1 MAAETQ
7 TLNFG
12 PEWLRTLSSGGSV
25 TSPPPSPALPKYKLA
40 DHRYGRE
47 EMLALYIKEHKVPED
62 LMDKE
67 FLPILNEE
75 PLLPLA
81 LVPFTEEEQRNFS
94 MSVNSAAVL
103 RLMGRGGPVVAGAPR
118 GRGVTRGRGRGRGEP
133 GFYQRSFDEVEGGF
147 GRGAREINRSQ
158 SWEER
163 GGDRR
168 FEKPGRRDAPV
179 GAVVPPAPPP
189 PTAVPSV
196 RPVFD
201 EASALLAK
209 KQQHDFTRSDSEN
222 WRAMRE
228 EANGERW
235 RQSSPDGPRSAG
247 WREPGERPRRRFD
260 FEFRERDE
268 ERGGGGGGGAYRRTR
283 SGSGSFDD
291 DNLPEWCLDDE
302 GEMGTF
308 DSSGAFMSFKKGPK
322 EPIPEEQELEFK
334 GADEEDEEADDEGEF
349 RREDAEERQ
358 CSRDNKDGEKVLA
371 QDDWDEAS
379 LESGKQED
387 RLSPTPCFSKELP
400 TVTGNQP
407 SLREEGSISHK
418 DPEKMDVP
426 DNQTL
431 QHGSPQD
438 LSSSKAV
445 SSDVLNSVGISGPGS
460 GKRDGVVGHD
470 HDDDEG
476 LKHLEQEAEKMVAS
490 LQDTSLEEDRLDTK
504 NRASALPLTH
514 EAAMKW
520 FYKDPQGD
528 IQGPFTNQEMAEWFQ
543 AGYFTMTLLVKR
555 GCDEGF
561 QPLGEVIKMWG
572 RVPFAPG
579 PVPPPFLNDPDHERL
594 KRQQELAIIQ
604 MQLQY
609 QQFLQAQLYSRD
621 VSSMWNTGRAAH
633 HPVLENSSRVGHHRI
648 TSESTRQCAQS
659 IAQLQQ
665 KATLAPLTPQQQ
677 QHLALLIQHYQ
688 TLKQRTQEHQQ
699 GLIPAVSRSLSV
711 PESTGSLWELKTPT
725 SQPAGWE
732 GGSIWDL
739 PPESQGPTLEQLQQL
754 EREKGGKLLDP
765 ERCEAEL
772 RMRDD
777 DERKRQEEQV
787 TRTCAVKVTTRRQ
800 QEELL
805 QRQEE
810 ERKRR
815 EEEEAAR
822 RKQQEDE
829 EQLRRQQEQEMLR
842 RQEEKRRREEEER
855 RQRED
860 MIRKQEEE
868 RRHQEEE
875 EARRRCEEDEEKK
888 RKEVELQRQKELQQ
902 QQRQQELELQQRQQ
916 ELELQQ
922 RQQDLELQQ
931 RQKELQ
937 QRQQQEM
944 MRQRQQQ
951 EALRRL
957 QQQQLAQMKLPSSST
972 WGQQVPAMSSQQ
984 SSLSLAEIQKI
995 EEEREKQLREEQRR
1009 QQDLIKTLQQQQQ
1022 QQQQKPVGWNNVS
1035 KAGLSAKSL
1044 LEIQQEEA
1052 RHVQKQQQQQR
1063 AQAQAQA
1070 QARAQHSSVPINNAS
1085 VWGNVS
1091 PGGSSNP
1098 WGSDVSNLWGGAGAG
1113 TIQEKKSPN
1122 IGFWDDAVK
1131 ELGPPVRNVNMKT
1144 SKSSPSL
1151 GESYGIPSR
1160 QSKKK
1165 TEEEDKLM
1173 KLFQG
1178 VNKAQ
1183 DGFTQWC
1190 EQMLHALNTS
1200 NNLDVP
1206 TFVSFLKEVES
1217 PYEVHDYITAYLG
1230 ETPDA
1235 KEFAKQFL
1243 ERRAKQKQNHQRQQQ
1258 QLHQQQQQQ
1267 ESVWGLPQ
1275 GGGGGSM
1282 PSAYQCG
1289 HSAAQ
1294 QASFEAMQASK
1305 KKKKQR
1311 MVRADPSILGFSVN
1325 ASSDRPNMGEIETLE
1340 D

>member
-103 RLMGRGGPVVAGAPR
+103 RLMGRGGGPVVAGAPR

-268 ERGGGGGGGAYRRTR
+268 ERGGGGAYRRTR

-358 CSRDNKDGEKVLA
+358 CSRDNKDGEKLLS

-387 RLSPTPCFSKELP
+387 RLSPTQCFSKELP
-400 TVTGNQP
+400 AVTGNQL

-609 QQFLQAQLYSRD
+609 QQFLQAQLYSR
-621 VSSMWNTGRAAH
+621 
-633 HPVLENSSRVGHHRI
+633 
-648 TSESTRQCAQS
+648 QCAQS

-822 RKQQEDE
+822 RKQQQEDE

-860 MIRKQEEE
+860 MIRKQAVTPAVASLPQEEE

-1070 QARAQHSSVPINNAS
+1070 QQHSSVPINNAS

-1258 QLHQQQQQQ
+1258 QLHQQQQ

>member
-103 RLMGRGGPVVAGAPR
+103 RLMGRGGGPVVAGAPR

-168 FEKPGRRDAPV
+168 FEKPGRRDAP
-179 GAVVPPAPPP
+179 
-189 PTAVPSV
+189 VPSV

-268 ERGGGGGGGAYRRTR
+268 ERGGGGAYRRTR

-358 CSRDNKDGEKVLA
+358 CSRDNKDGEKLLS
-371 QDDWDEAS
+371 QDDWD
-379 LESGKQED
+379 
-387 RLSPTPCFSKELP
+387 
-400 TVTGNQP
+400 
-407 SLREEGSISHK
+407 
-418 DPEKMDVP
+418 
-426 DNQTL
+426 
-431 QHGSPQD
+431 D

-609 QQFLQAQLYSRD
+609 QQFLQAQLYSR
-621 VSSMWNTGRAAH
+621 
-633 HPVLENSSRVGHHRI
+633 
-648 TSESTRQCAQS
+648 QCAQS

-754 EREKGGKLLDP
+754 EQ
-765 ERCEAEL
+765 RCEAEL

-777 DERKRQEEQV
+777 DERKRQEE
-787 TRTCAVKVTTRRQ
+787 
-800 QEELL
+800 EELL

-822 RKQQEDE
+822 RKQ
-829 EQLRRQQEQEMLR
+829 
-842 RQEEKRRREEEER
+842 
-855 RQRED
+855 
-860 MIRKQEEE
+860 
-868 RRHQEEE
+868 
-875 EARRRCEEDEEKK
+875 
-888 RKEVELQRQKELQQ
+888 
-902 QQRQQELELQQRQQ
+902 
-916 ELELQQ
+916 
-922 RQQDLELQQ
+922 
-931 RQKELQ
+931 
-937 QRQQQEM
+937 
-944 MRQRQQQ
+944 
-951 EALRRL
+951 
-957 QQQQLAQMKLPSSST
+957 
-972 WGQQVPAMSSQQ
+972 
-984 SSLSLAEIQKI
+984 
-995 EEEREKQLREEQRR
+995 QRR

-1258 QLHQQQQQQ
+1258 QQLHQQQQ

-1311 MVRADPSILGFSVN
+1311 MVRADPSILGNCFQPFSSYSNALSAKSGLSNSITVN
-1325 ASSDRPNMGEIETLE
+1325 TTLF
-1340 D
+1340 